1 VHSGKMF
8 IPGNLRIF
16 HSGLN
21 TPNSKL
27 QTRYIHHFSIVA
39 ITLVLSLIVFNCRD
53 GLAFDRMVRFYKGKG
68 EALCSFRVELA
79 ITPEEHSRGLMFR
92 KYLDSNTGMLF
103 IFDDDD
109 IRFFWMKDTLI
120 PLDIIFI
127 NSRLEV
133 VDIHRFAKPMDEMTI
148 VSRSPVRY
156 VLEIK
161 GGKADYC
168 GIKKGVKAKFV
179 NIRSSK

>member
-1 VHSGKMF
+1 MRSQKSEARSQN
-8 IPGNLRIF
+8 IKKLQA
-16 HSGLN
+16 
-21 TPNSKL
+21 PNSKL

-53 GLAFDRMVRFYKGKG
+53 GLAFDRMVSFYRGDKKI
-68 EALCSFRVELA
+68 LCRFRVELA

-92 KYLDSNTGMLF
+92 KYLDSNAGMLF

-148 VSRSPVRY
+148 ISRSPVRY
-156 VLEIK
+156 VLEIN

-168 GIKKGVKAKFV
+168 GIKKGVKTKFT
-179 NIRSSK
+179 NIGSSE

>member
-1 VHSGKMF
+1 MRSQKSEARSQN
-8 IPGNLRIF
+8 IKKLQA
-16 HSGLN
+16 
-21 TPNSKL
+21 PNSKL

-39 ITLVLSLIVFNCRD
+39 ITLVSLLMVFNCRD
-53 GLAFDRMVRFYKGKG
+53 GLAFDRMVSFYRGDKKI
-68 EALCSFRVELA
+68 LCRFRVELA

-92 KYLDSNTGMLF
+92 KYLDSNAGMLF

-148 VSRSPVRY
+148 ISRSPVRY
-156 VLEIK
+156 VLEIN

-168 GIKKGVKAKFV
+168 GIKKGVKTKFT
-179 NIRSSK
+179 NIGSSE

>member
-1 VHSGKMF
+1 MS

-16 HSGLN
+16 YSELN
-21 TPNSKL
+21 TPNSEL

-53 GLAFDRMVRFYKGKG
+53 GLAFDRMVSFYRGDKKI
-68 EALCSFRVELA
+68 LCSFRVELA
-79 ITPEEHSRGLMFR
+79 ITPEEHSRGLMFK
-92 KYLDSNTGMLF
+92 KYLDSNAGMLF
-103 IFDDDD
+103 IFEDDD

-133 VDIHRFAKPMDEMTI
+133 MDIHRFAKPMDEMTI
-148 VSRSPVRY
+148 ISRSPVQY
-156 VLEIK
+156 VLEINR
-161 GGKADYC
+161 GKADYC
-168 GIKKGVKAKFV
+168 GIKKGVKARFT
-179 NIRSSK
+179 NIGSSK